1 MHSGINTT
9 EKMAAD
15 TETTATAPSTE
26 TSEGI
31 LTGND
36 SPRETARCEFVRILL
51 ARCALSS
58 EEKPPVQE
66 QGLPA
71 YMQTV
76 AQRPYLKYTLRLLRN
91 GFVHVYH
98 ETEGMFSFAVKKG
111 VVEQGS
117 LCPAMPQESQSLY
130 LRLPKE
136 WGRAL
141 LAFSDAPG
149 ESFWARY
156 ADNAA
161 ARTARMHEIVW
172 EGGNG
177 LSSGDTLCGPVSK
190 IEEWVE
196 EFRREPGFVRAPFE
210 YEDAALREYY
220 DPELGHFK
228 PTQEPKAVIRRWRR
242 TGYWIK
248 KNKEQ
253 EKEEEGQKKEQE
265 KEEVEDDGNSALPL
279 RFRWLLI
286 AEEEAPQPPAETAL
300 AALNGHAP
308 SGLAVLADPAGICM
322 ECAALYHASIHAL
335 KDFKAWYGQS
345 YALCEYI
352 RALDWGWKV
361 LNRQKTIYDL
371 QKKEYRDITEALLER
386 HSRGIGCIEEP
397 LAALLEFWLEWLNGT
412 GRFSFFA
419 VADDFDTNS
428 QIGSDSWDTTLCLST
443 YELSAHRLGMDKI
456 RQEMEQGTSLAGLL
470 RERLKRSLWT
480 QKKDDPNDIFIGYP
494 KLVDNCTGLLLHQQD
509 LVRGA
514 REIPLYAQELMEDL
528 AEALIAKGKIPEK
541 EQISPEALSAD
552 LLKLFSCLIP
562 KKESQEQK
570 FLSDDVPFKITIPGE
585 HLAETQSTITYDDD
599 ITVGYS
605 DQFKAATLVIQLGK
619 NLSRRLMTTSLLTR
633 IANALTGRR
642 QLPDSDTFIAERL
655 CFGLAVGM
663 LLAAL
668 NDQCTNK
675 QRNSV
680 GYFDVASNA
689 FGTLELALRSNL
701 SIINKQYGK
710 FINLVGSIFRRDTA
724 FLQKF
729 LPDLLGYAAA
739 GTAGIWYGYLSITDF
754 IKGEWRSG
762 IGNFLIGAGSI
773 MLVISAVST
782 LGIYVTLGGLVF
794 AVVGKTD
801 RIRYRIARCYFGE
814 KNRGPDSRGMNEGSA
829 GINTNWFGGVL
840 PFSYRRGYVPPESQD
855 NQRVPGFYT
864 KRSELLDID
873 LATFEFSLLRL
884 SASGVLRSTTK
895 NKKYVQIYIKASI
908 AHQSAYL
915 QVKSLK
921 IIFRQKY
928 YIDIECS
935 SPNFE
940 SIPVH
945 CTIMDNCSCW
955 LFSLPL
961 PQEVR
966 WSKENELFMQQIQE
980 PQLVV
985 KMTADFQYMS
995 QSAWD
1000 QSSKHRT
1007 AAKLLLDENTEFGD
1021 SGDGKDEA
1029 GNKTPFSLTR
1039 PGASEADFRML
1050 KDYNLEAIIDL

>member
-1 MHSGINTT
+1 MHSGITTT

-31 LTGND
+31 LTGSD
-36 SPRETARCEFVRILL
+36 SPREAARCEFVRILL

-91 GFVHVYH
+91 GYVHVYH
-98 ETEGMFSFAVKKG
+98 EPGEIFSFAVLDG
-111 VVEQGS
+111 VITQGS
-117 LCPAMPQESQSLY
+117 LCPATPQESQTLY

-172 EGGNG
+172 EGGKG
-177 LSSGDTLCGPVSK
+177 LSSADTLCGPVSK

-228 PTQEPKAVIRRWRR
+228 PTQEPDAVIRRWRR

-248 KNKEQ
+248 ENKKRQ
-253 EKEEEGQKKEQE
+253 GNTGEKEESKKEAKK
-265 KEEVEDDGNSALPL
+265 KEPCALPL
-279 RFRWLLI
+279 KFSWLLVKKRQSD
-286 AEEEAPQPPAETAL
+286 PCPPAETAL

-386 HSRGIGCIEEP
+386 HSQGIGCIEEP

-412 GRFSFFA
+412 ERFSFFA

-428 QIGSDSWDTTLCLST
+428 QTGSDGWDTTLCLST

-456 RQEMEQGTSLAGLL
+456 RQEMEQWTSLAGLL

-514 REIPLYAQELMEDL
+514 REIPRYAQELMEDL

-552 LLKLFSCLIP
+552 LLKLLACLISEN
-562 KKESQEQK
+562 ESQEQK
-570 FLSDDVPFKITIPGE
+570 FLSDDVPFKITMPGE
-585 HLAETQSTITYDDD
+585 HLAETQSTVTYDDD

-605 DQFKAATLVIQLGK
+605 DQFKAGTLVIQLGK

-642 QLPDSDTFIAERL
+642 QLSDSDTFIAERL

-663 LLAAL
+663 LFAAL

-701 SIINKQYGK
+701 SIINKQYDK

-739 GTAGIWYGYLSITDF
+739 GAAGIWYGYLSITDF

-773 MLVISAVST
+773 MIVISAVST

-814 KNRGPDSRGMNEGSA
+814 KSKGPNSRGMNEGSA

-855 NQRVPGFYT
+855 NQDVPEFYT

-884 SASGVLRSTTK
+884 SASGILISTK
-895 NKKYVQIYIKASI
+895 NKKYVQIYIKASV
-908 AHQSAYL
+908 AYRSTSL
-915 QVKSLK
+915 QVKSVK

-928 YIDIECS
+928 YNDIECT
-935 SPNFE
+935 SPDFK

-945 CTIMDNCSCW
+945 CTIMNNCPCW
-955 LFSLPL
+955 FFTLPL

-966 WSKENELFMQQIQE
+966 WPKEHELFMQRMQE

-1000 QSSKHRT
+1000 QSSKHQT
-1007 AAKLLLDENTEFGD
+1007 AAKLLLNENTEFGD
-1021 SGDGKDEA
+1021 SDDGKDEA
-1029 GNKTPFSLTR
+1029 GNRTPLSLTT

-1050 KDYNLEAIIDL
+1050 KDYKLEAIIDL